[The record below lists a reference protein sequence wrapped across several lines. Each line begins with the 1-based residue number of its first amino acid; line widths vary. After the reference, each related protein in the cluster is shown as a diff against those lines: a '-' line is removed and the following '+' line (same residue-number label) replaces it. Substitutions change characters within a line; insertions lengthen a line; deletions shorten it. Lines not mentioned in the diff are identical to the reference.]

1 MKKMTLTKNRPSTV
15 ITMRIPEDVLEDLKK
30 MAPIKGMAGY
40 QSLIKFYVGQGLRQD
55 LADIKRKNFSERTKV
70 VLQKYNVDPKAIN
83 EILEAV

>member
-1 MKKMTLTKNRPSTV
+1 MTLTKNRPSTV